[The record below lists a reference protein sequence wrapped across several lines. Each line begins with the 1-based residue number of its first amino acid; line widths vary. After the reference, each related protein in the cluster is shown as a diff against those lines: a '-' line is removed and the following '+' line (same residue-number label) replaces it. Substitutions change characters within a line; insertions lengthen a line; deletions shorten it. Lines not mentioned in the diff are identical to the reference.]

1 VLWLRALFFVLVLP
15 GVIGYALPIS
25 IGMRTSREIGALH
38 LLGLPFQLIGTAVLL
53 WCVRD
58 FAVRGRGTLA
68 PVDPPKELV
77 AEGLYRWVR
86 NPMYVGVVTVLLGHA
101 LWFGSRT
108 LLLYAACV
116 LVGFHLFVTLFE
128 EPTLEE
134 RFGDSYRRYRA
145 AVPRWIPRQAPR
157 SGARSEAKPNED
169 QRS

>member
-1 VLWLRALFFVLVLP
+1 MLWLRALFFVLLLP
-15 GVIGYALPIS
+15 GVIGYAVPIS
-25 IGMRTSREIGALH
+25 IGLRTGREIGALH
-38 LLGLPFQLIGTAVLL
+38 WLGGPVALAGTTILL

-108 LLLYAACV
+108 LLVYAACV
-116 LVGFHLFVTLFE
+116 LTGFHLFVTLYE
-128 EPTLEE
+128 EPTLEA

-145 AVPRWIPRQAPR
+145 SVSRWVPRRPT
-157 SGARSEAKPNED
+157 ARS
-169 QRS
+169 